1 MSTRLKEK
9 EERIIQVL
17 DALAEESL
25 KGTPIVVEGEKDVQ
39 ALLAS
44 GVTGKVITLKTGGK
58 SFLNLLSEIEKMAVP
73 EVILLLDFDR
83 RGREGMRRLKQSL
96 ERMKIKPNIKF
107 WRQLETLL
115 GKEIQCV
122 ESLTAYMQTLKI
134 KIEFSSIQNIKSTK
148 TQDNSF
154 NNAF

>member
-1 MSTRLKEK
+1 M
-9 EERIIQVL
+9 L

-58 SFLNLLSEIEKMAVP
+58 SFLNLLSEIEEMVVP

-83 RGREGMRRLKQSL
+83 RGREGMKQLKQSL

-107 WRQLETLL
+107 WHQLETLL

-122 ESLTAYMQTLKI
+122 EGLTAYMQTLKI
-134 KIEFSSIQNIKSTK
+134 KIDFSSIQNRRSTK
-148 TQDNSF
+148 T
-154 NNAF
+154 